1 MKEFKG
7 KVAVVT
13 GAASGIGLA
22 LSKRFAA
29 EGMKI
34 VMADIE
40 ERALI
45 EAGKKLRAKGATILQ
60 VVTDVS
66 KPKDVDELARKTI
79 NTFGAVHI
87 LCNNAGVFRGGT
99 SWEVP
104 LEDYAWMLGVNL
116 FGVIHGIRSFM
127 PILSEQ
133 DVEAH
138 IVNTSSSTGLF
149 CTPYT
154 AAYCLSKHAI
164 IVLSECLYHELFLSG
179 SKVKVSVLLPTAV
192 VTNITGAERN
202 RQNRFRP
209 AYTVS
214 SDIAD
219 IIAAATAESINK
231 GIAPAT
237 VADQVMQAIREE
249 RFYILTGGV
258 DVDSLRKMINN
269 RLDDIRELRN
279 PTFPIPDEM
288 MHMLEA
294 PASSGQDDA
303 M

>member
-66 KPKDVDELARKTI
+66 KPKDVDELAGKTI

-164 IVLSECLYHELFLSG
+164 VVLSECLYHELFLSG

-192 VTNITGAERN
+192 VTNIPGAERN
-202 RQNRFRP
+202 RQDRFMP
-209 AYTVS
+209 SYKAN
-214 SDIAD
+214 SDMAD
-219 IIAAATAESINK
+219 VIAAATADSINK
-231 GIAPAT
+231 GITPAK
-237 VADQVMQAIREE
+237 VADKVMQAIREE
-249 RFYILTGGV
+249 RFYILAGGS
-258 DVDSLRKMINN
+258 DVDSLMKMINN

-279 PTFPIPDEM
+279 PTFPIPDDM
-288 MHMLEA
+288 MHMLET
-294 PASSGQDDA
+294 PASSG
-303 M
+303 

>member
-22 LSKRFAA
+22 LSERFAA
-29 EGMKI
+29 EGMKV

-40 ERALI
+40 ERALF
-45 EAGKKLRAKGATILQ
+45 EAGEKMRASGAAALQ

-66 KPKDVDELARKTI
+66 KPEDVDELARKTI
-79 NTFGAVHI
+79 DNFGGVHI

-99 SWEVP
+99 SWEMP
-104 LEDYAWMLGVNL
+104 REDYAWMLGVNL

-127 PILSEQ
+127 PILINQ
-133 DVEAH
+133 GVEAH

-164 IVLSECLYHELFLSG
+164 LVLSECLYHELTLSG
-179 SKVKVSVLLPTAV
+179 SKIKVSVLLPTAV
-192 VTNITGAERN
+192 ATNISNAERN
-202 RQNRFRP
+202 RQDRFKP
-209 AYTVS
+209 AHTGS
-214 SDIAD
+214 SEMAD
-219 IIAAATAESINK
+219 VIAAATTDSINK

-237 VADQVMQAIREE
+237 VADLVMRAIREE
-249 RFYILTGGV
+249 RFYILAGGD
-258 DVDSLRKMINN
+258 DVNSLMKMINN

-288 MHMLEA
+288 MYMLET
-294 PASSGQDDA
+294 PSSGQADTP
-303 M
+303 

>member
-1 MKEFKG
+1 
-7 KVAVVT
+7 
-13 GAASGIGLA
+13 
-22 LSKRFAA
+22 
-29 EGMKI
+29 
-34 VMADIE
+34 
-40 ERALI
+40 
-45 EAGKKLRAKGATILQ
+45 LRAKGATILQ

-87 LCNNAGVFRGGT
+87 LCNNAGVFRGRT

-138 IVNTSSSTGLF
+138 IVNTSSSAGLF
-149 CTPYT
+149 CAPYT
-154 AAYCLSKHAI
+154 AAYCLSKHGILA
-164 IVLSECLYHELFLSG
+164 LSECLYHELSLSG
-179 SKVKVSVLLPTAV
+179 SKVKISVLLPTAV
-192 VTNITGAERN
+192 LTNITSAERN
-202 RQNRFRP
+202 RQDRFRP
-209 AYTVS
+209 AHIVS

-219 IIAAATAESINK
+219 MIAAATAESVNK

-258 DVDSLRKMINN
+258 DDSLRKMINN

-279 PTFPIPDEM
+279 PTFPIPNDM
-288 MHMLEA
+288 MHMLET
-294 PASSGQDDA
+294 PASSG
-303 M
+303 